1 VRVWKVGESVL
12 MLEILKMREP
22 FTRYKWDAKAP
33 QIGRWRTNDSK
44 YTPKSFLNMAL
55 SLQFAQFSIMF
66 TLKKSSE
73 RA

>member
-1 VRVWKVGESVL
+1 
-12 MLEILKMREP
+12 MREP
-22 FTRYKWDAKAP
+22 FNRYKWDAKAP

-44 YTPKSFLNMAL
+44 YALKSFQNMAL
-55 SLQFAQFSIMF
+55 RLQYAQFSIMF

>member
-1 VRVWKVGESVL
+1 

-33 QIGRWRTNDSK
+33 QIGRWRTNDGENRCK
-44 YTPKSFLNMAL
+44 LLQNMAL
-55 SLQFAQFSIMF
+55 RLQYDQFPIMF

-73 RA
+73 SA